1 MQVWHSRAHT
11 VFCSATH
18 LLAAGRQLSIDI
30 KVHRLDLQLV
40 HCSVCLKAKLL
51 ACLLQVEYAAGS
63 VDSRGH
69 IPWQHVGA
77 GTHAG
82 GYGAT

>member
-1 MQVWHSRAHT
+1 
-11 VFCSATH
+11 
-18 LLAAGRQLSIDI
+18 
-30 KVHRLDLQLV
+30 
-40 HCSVCLKAKLL
+40 
-51 ACLLQVEYAAGS
+51 VEYAAGS

-82 GYGAT
+82 ESAHSCSRFETAAVSPHMLAAICGHPVWGCRGWLQPCAV